1 MTDISRMC
9 AVVVLLCAGLPSLSP
24 VAAEEPASAPIGTQT
39 VGMIVGG
46 MLPVRV
52 VDAQSSKLNGVAVHP
67 SWQIALTDP
76 LGDGWWRGSVALG
89 VEAAFLGIA
98 EPTSAYGIGVTPKLV
113 YTLTSFGSLKPYLE
127 GGGGPLWTNFNG
139 RIPEQGT
146 DFNFLVWGG
155 TGATYHL
162 TTRWALNAGIRFSHI
177 SNADT
182 GSPNRGLNYL
192 LPFIGL
198 SSKLF

>member
-1 MTDISRMC
+1 MKHKSRLY
-9 AVVVLLCAGLPSLSP
+9 AVMLLFAGLAWLSP
-24 VAAEEPASAPIGTQT
+24 VSAEELPALSVGAQT
-39 VGMIVGG
+39 VGMVVGG

-52 VDAQSSKLNGVAVHP
+52 MEAQESKLEGVAVHP
-67 SWQIALTDP
+67 SWQIALTSPIDNE
-76 LGDGWWRGSVALG
+76 WWSGMFGVG
-89 VEAAFLGIA
+89 VEGAFLGIA
-98 EPTSAYGIGVTPKLV
+98 QPTGAYGIGVTPKLI
-113 YTLTSFGSLKPYLE
+113 YTFTSFGRLKPYIE

-155 TGATYHL
+155 TGAAYDL
-162 TTRWALNAGIRFSHI
+162 TARWGLNAGVRFSHI

-192 LPFIGL
+192 LPFIGVTA
-198 SSKLF
+198 KLF